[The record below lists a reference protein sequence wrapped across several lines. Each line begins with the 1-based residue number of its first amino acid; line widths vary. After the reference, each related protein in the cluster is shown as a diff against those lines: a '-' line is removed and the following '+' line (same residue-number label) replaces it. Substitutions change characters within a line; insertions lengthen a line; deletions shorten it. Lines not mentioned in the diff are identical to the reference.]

1 MNEAFK
7 WYLTAADNGH
17 VSSMFEV
24 GKMFANGKGTER
36 DDKKAFH
43 WFERAAENG
52 SDSALAQLGIMY
64 YKGSGILADKSKAA
78 SLFLK
83 AAEKNNSYAQ
93 YRLGYMYLYGK
104 GLEKNGELA
113 NQWLSKAADQNET
126 GAIFELGKQ
135 YWYGMGIPV
144 NPGKAIVLLQKAGND
159 GHVIAQR
166 ILGYIY
172 ADGGPEKGVPLDFEK
187 AVHWFEKAARQNDAL
202 GKMGLGLLTLTGK
215 GTPKNEEEGI
225 RLLTQSANMNYP
237 SAMELLG
244 DFYREEKGDKKEAEK
259 WYRRAAETGDKTVIE
274 SMKKKG
280 IYPANP

>member
-17 VSSMFEV
+17 VSFMFEV
-24 GKMFANGKGTER
+24 GKMFADGKGTER

-244 DFYREEKGDKKEAEK
+244 DFYREEKSDKKEAEK

-280 IYPANP
+280 VYPANP